1 MRNAGRRITRAMI
14 IEHVWNLSF
23 DTCTNVVDV
32 YVNYLRRK
40 VDDGYGKHLIHTI
53 RGVGYELSA
62 LSRRAPATGAT
73 RGIMKTKVEI
83 RRCRR
88 TTNFA
93 SCYPICSTS

>member
-62 LSRRAPATGAT
+62 RSETVPPAGLGAQ
-73 RGIMKTKVEI
+73 
-83 RRCRR
+83 
-88 TTNFA
+88 
-93 SCYPICSTS
+93 P

>member
-53 RGVGYELSA
+53 RGVGNELSA
-62 LSRRAPATGAT
+62 RSDKGPATGA
-73 RGIMKTKVEI
+73 
-83 RRCRR
+83 R
-88 TTNFA
+88 TE
-93 SCYPICSTS
+93 S